1 MNVQHFEKGFV
12 YGAEELPLLAR
23 KIGKLATYC
32 DRLKDEASAI
42 RVETEARNTAKS
54 RDSVK
59 VMVTVSLPRAVLRAE
74 SRRARA
80 AEALD
85 RCMEKLEP
93 QIKRYKEMNTRRD
106 HAHRAAREQP
116 AIREEELELAL
127 AA

>member
-1 MNVQHFEKGFV
+1 MNVQHFEKGIV

-42 RVETEARNTAKS
+42 RVETEARQTTKD

-59 VMVTVSLPRAVLRAE
+59 VAVTVSLPRATFRAE

-80 AEALD
+80 AEAVD
-85 RCMEKLEP
+85 RCIEKLAP

-106 HAHRAAREQP
+106 HAHRASRYAETV
-116 AIREEELELAL
+116 REEESELAL

>member
-1 MNVQHFEKGFV
+1 MNVQHFEKGIV
-12 YGAEELPLLAR
+12 YSAEELPLLAR

-32 DRLKDEASAI
+32 DRLKDEASTI
-42 RVETEARNTAKS
+42 RVETEARQTAKS

-80 AEALD
+80 SEAVD
-85 RCMEKLEP
+85 RCIEKLEP
-93 QIKRYKEMNTRRD
+93 QIKRYKETHTGRFN
-106 HAHRAAREQP
+106 AHIAARYERP
-116 AIREEELELAL
+116 ESVEESELAL